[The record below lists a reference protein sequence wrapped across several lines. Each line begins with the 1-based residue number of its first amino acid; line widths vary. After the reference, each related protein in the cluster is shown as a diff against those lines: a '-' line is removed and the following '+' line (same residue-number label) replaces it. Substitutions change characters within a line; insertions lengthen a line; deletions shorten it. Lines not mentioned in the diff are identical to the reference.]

1 MSSKFELM
9 AFLLDRFFLI
19 TVFIVLLGIS
29 GVSAQHVPD
38 AEFGSIPDSLFQ
50 MQQPGNDT
58 PYRITNKELDV
69 SFQEANESIVAVL
82 EHHIR
87 IKVFDDSVR
96 EASVVAIPYYFDNDM
111 ERVTSL
117 EAYTYLPSGER
128 AALSEQDI
136 RTININSRYSVKEF
150 AMPAVVEGAVIE
162 YRYTIERRYIEEL
175 PDFYLSHEV
184 PTDNAKLT
192 ITYPKYLRY
201 QSFIENFEGKIKHDV
216 VYTDTSSVPKVFT
229 IPQPQPIVTERWMA
243 RDIPP
248 VKEEAYISTLDDYRG
263 KIKFLLSEFG
273 IPRQQLENNWEVV
286 VARIRDKTD
295 PWESI
300 NKNSAAKVKSD
311 SIEQAL
317 DIAPKRQIQDS
328 IYHYLNKRVNFS
340 GQHTAFSQASGK
352 EVLAGESS
360 SQAAINQTLVAM
372 LRAADI
378 DAHPVLI
385 STRKS
390 GKINMDF
397 PSFYQFNGLMVRSE
411 INGESYLM
419 DAGFPYSQPGLIPV
433 DTYGS
438 RGLVLRKDG
447 YEWIDINPDKSLFDI
462 QVQIDGQLER
472 NGTIKGTVDAVQQ
485 GYPAQIIR
493 QKKADGNSESEIL
506 RQTLFDG
513 YPQMRISDIKVNN
526 AEKYGQ
532 PIAITADF
540 EIENYATSFTDGL
553 KFRPLIVGYR
563 NENPFS
569 GPDRNLPITLDAPE
583 KLDLSYSIEL
593 PAGYTIAVN
602 DDRTIRFS
610 GAEFIERYDNTSG
623 QLNYRYQI
631 NIDQRNFSA
640 DYFPSLYKLYNRW
653 VELSNSSWLIE
664 E

>member
-1 MSSKFELM
+1 MSSKYELI
-9 AFLLDRFFLI
+9 AFLLDRFFL
-19 TVFIVLLGIS
+19 TTFILLLSIG
-29 GVSAQHVPD
+29 GGSAQNVPD
-38 AEFGSIPDSLFQ
+38 AKFGSIPDSLFL
-50 MQQPGNDT
+50 MQQPSNDT
-58 PYRITNKELDV
+58 PYRITNKELNV
-69 SFQEANESIVAVL
+69 SFQEANESIIAVL
-82 EHHIR
+82 EHHVR
-87 IKVFDDSVR
+87 IKVFDDSAR
-96 EASVVAIPYYFDNDM
+96 RASIVAIPYYFENDM
-111 ERVTSL
+111 ERITSL
-117 EAYTYLPSGER
+117 EAHTYQPSGKR
-128 AALSEQDI
+128 ATLSEQDI

-150 AMPAVVEGAVIE
+150 AMPAVEDGAVIE

-175 PDFYLSHEV
+175 PDFYLSHKV

-201 QSFIENFEGKIKHDV
+201 QSYTENFDGTITHDV

-229 IPQPQPIVTERWMA
+229 IPQPQPIVTERWVA

-248 VKEEAYISTLDDYRG
+248 IKEEAYISTLDDYRG

-300 NKNSAAKVKSD
+300 NENEAAKVSGD
-311 SIEQAL
+311 SIAAAL
-317 DIAPKRQIQDS
+317 DGTPESQIQDS
-328 IYHYLNKRVNFS
+328 IYHYLNNRINFS
-340 GQHTAFSQASGK
+340 GQHTAFSQTTGK

-372 LRAADI
+372 LRAVGI
-378 DAHPVLI
+378 KAHPVLI

-397 PSFYQFNGLMVRSE
+397 PSFYQFNGMMVRSE
-411 INGESYLM
+411 IGDQSYLM
-419 DAGFPYSQPGLIPV
+419 DAGFAYSQPGLIPV

-438 RGLVLRKDG
+438 RGLVLKKDD

-462 QVQIDGQLER
+462 QVQIDGRLQR
-472 NGTIKGTVDAVQQ
+472 NGRLTGTVNAVQQ
-485 GYPAQIIR
+485 GYPAQLIR
-493 QKKADGNSESEIL
+493 QQKADGNNDREIL
-506 RQTLFDG
+506 RKTLFDG
-513 YPQMRISDIKVNN
+513 YPQMSVSNGVVKN

-532 PIAITADF
+532 QIELSADF

-553 KFRPLIVGYR
+553 NFSPMVVGYR
-563 NENPFS
+563 NKNPFS

-593 PAGYTIAVN
+593 PQGYSVAV
-602 DDRTIRFS
+602 DEDRTIMFS
-610 GAEFIERYDNTSG
+610 GAEFIERYDNTTG

-640 DYFPSLYKLYNRW
+640 DYFPSLYKLYDRW
-653 VELSNSSWLIE
+653 VELSNSSWLVE

>member
-9 AFLLDRFFLI
+9 AFLLDRFFLT
-19 TVFIVLLGIS
+19 TVFILLLGLGGI
-29 GVSAQHVPD
+29 SAQNVPD
-38 AEFGSIPDSLFQ
+38 AEFGNIPDSLFQ
-50 MQQPGNDT
+50 MQQPHDT
-58 PYRITNKELDV
+58 PYRITNKELNV
-69 SFQEANESIVAVL
+69 SFREADESIVAIL

-96 EASVVAIPYYFDNDM
+96 EASVVAIPYYFENDM
-111 ERVTSL
+111 ERITSL

-150 AMPAVVEGAVIE
+150 AMPAVEDGAVIE

-175 PDFYLSHEV
+175 PDFYLSHRV

-201 QSFIENFEGKIKHDV
+201 QSYTENFDGTITHDV

-229 IPQPQPIVTERWMA
+229 IPQPQPIVTERWMV
-243 RDIPP
+243 RDIPA

-273 IPRQQLENNWEVV
+273 IPRQKLENNWEVV

-300 NKNSAAKVKSD
+300 NRNEVARAAGD
-311 SIEQAL
+311 SIAAAL
-317 DIAPKRQIQDS
+317 GAMPESQLQDS

-340 GQHTAFSQASGK
+340 GQHTAFSQTSGK
-352 EVLAGESS
+352 EVLEGEPS

-397 PSFYQFNGLMVRSE
+397 PSFYQFNGLMIRSQ
-411 INGESYLM
+411 IGKKSYLM
-419 DAGFPYSQPGLIPV
+419 DAGFPHSQPGLIPV

-438 RGLVLRKDG
+438 RGLVLKKDG

-462 QVQIDGQLER
+462 QVQIDGRLER
-472 NGTIKGTVDAVQQ
+472 NGTLSGTVESLQQ

-493 QKKADGNSESEIL
+493 QQKADGMSDSEIL

-513 YPQMRISDIKVNN
+513 YPRMSVSNVEVNN
-526 AEKYGQ
+526 AQKYGR
-532 PIAITADF
+532 PIVLSADF

-553 KFRPLIVGYR
+553 NFSPMVVGYR

-583 KLDLSYSIEL
+583 KLELSYSIEL
-593 PAGYTIAVN
+593 PQGYSVAVD
-602 DDRTIRFS
+602 DDRTIMFS
-610 GAEFIERYDNTSG
+610 GAEFVERYDHTTG

-653 VELSNSSWLIE
+653 VELSNSPWLVE

>member
-1 MSSKFELM
+1 M
-9 AFLLDRFFLI
+9 ASLLDRFFSTI
-19 TVFIVLLGIS
+19 AFIILLGIS
-29 GVSAQHVPD
+29 GVSAQGMPD
-38 AEFGSIPDSLFQ
+38 AEFGNIPDSLFR
-50 MQQPGNDT
+50 MQAPADEI
-58 PYRITNKELDV
+58 PYRITNKELNV
-69 SFQEANESIVAVL
+69 SFLEADESIVAVL

-96 EASVVAIPYYFDNDM
+96 EASVVAIPYYFKNDM

-150 AMPAVVEGAVIE
+150 AMPAVEDGAVIE

-175 PDFYLSHEV
+175 PDFYLSHKV

-201 QSFIENFEGKIKHDV
+201 QSYTENFDGKITHDV

-229 IPQPQPIVTERWMA
+229 IPQPQPIVTERWLA
-243 RDIPP
+243 RNIKP

-286 VARIRDKTD
+286 VARIRDKTN

-300 NKNSAAKVKSD
+300 NTNNVAVAAGD
-311 SIEQAL
+311 SIAGAM
-317 DIAPKRQIQDS
+317 DGAPPSQVQDS
-328 IYHYLNKRVNFS
+328 IYHYLNERVNFS
-340 GQHTAFSQASGK
+340 GQHTSFSQTPGK
-352 EVLAGESS
+352 EVLSGESS

-385 STRKS
+385 STRQS

-411 INGESYLM
+411 IDGKSYLM
-419 DAGFPYSQPGLIPV
+419 DAGFPYSLPGLIPV

-438 RGLVLRKDG
+438 RGLVLKEEG
-447 YEWIDINPDKSLFDI
+447 YEWIGIDPDKSLFDI
-462 QVQIDGQLER
+462 QVHINGRLER
-472 NGTIKGTVDAVQQ
+472 NGTLRGTVEAVQQ

-493 QKKADGNSESEIL
+493 QKKADGSSDSEIL

-513 YPQMRISDIKVNN
+513 YPQMKAADVQVNN

-532 PIAITADF
+532 KIVITANF
-540 EIENYATSFTDGL
+540 EIENYAISFTDGL
-553 KFRPLIVGYR
+553 NFSPMIVGYR

-569 GPDRNLPITLDAPE
+569 GSARNLPITLDAPE
-583 KLDLSYSIEL
+583 KLALSYSIEL
-593 PAGYTIAVN
+593 PQGHRAAV
-602 DDRTIRFS
+602 DEDRTIKFS
-610 GAEFIERYDNTSG
+610 GAEFIERYDNTAG

-664 E
+664 N

>member
-1 MSSKFELM
+1 M
-9 AFLLDRFFLI
+9 AFLLERFFI
-19 TVFIVLLGIS
+19 TTVCIVLLCFS
-29 GVSAQHVPD
+29 GVSAQDIPD
-38 AEFGSIPDSLFQ
+38 AEFGNIPDSLFQ
-50 MQQPGNDT
+50 MQALQDDI
-58 PYRITNKELDV
+58 PYRITNKELSV
-69 SFQEANESIVAVL
+69 SFQEVDESILAVL

-87 IKVFDDSVR
+87 IKVFDDSVQ
-96 EASVVAIPYYFDNDM
+96 EASVVTIPYYFENDM

-136 RTININSRYSVKEF
+136 RTININSRYNVKEF
-150 AMPAVVEGAVIE
+150 VMPAVKDGAVIE

-175 PDFYLSHEV
+175 PDFYLSHKV

-201 QSFIENFEGKIKHDV
+201 QSYTDNFNGKITHDV

-248 VKEEAYISTLDDYRG
+248 VKEETYITTLDDYRG

-286 VARIRDKTD
+286 VARMRDKTN
-295 PWESI
+295 PWELI
-300 NKNSAAKVKSD
+300 NSNNEAEAAGD
-311 SIEQAL
+311 SIAGAL
-317 DIAPKRQIQDS
+317 NGAPVSQVQDS

-340 GQHTAFSQASGK
+340 GQHTAYSQTSGK
-352 EVLAGESS
+352 QVLAGKPSN
-360 SQAAINQTLVAM
+360 QAAINQTLVAM

-378 DAHPVLI
+378 DANPVLI

-411 INGESYLM
+411 IDGRSYLM

-438 RGLVLRKDG
+438 RGLVLREEG

-472 NGTIKGTVDAVQQ
+472 NGTLWGTVEAVQQ

-493 QKKADGNSESEIL
+493 QKKADGTSNSEIL
-506 RQTLFDG
+506 RQALFDG
-513 YPQMRISDIKVNN
+513 YPQMRVADVIVNN
-526 AEKYGQ
+526 AENYGQ
-532 PIAITADF
+532 PIVITADF
-540 EIENYATSFTDGL
+540 EVENYATSFTDGL
-553 KFRPLIVGYR
+553 KFSPLVVGYR

-583 KLDLSYSIEL
+583 KLNLSYSIEL
-593 PAGYTIAVN
+593 PQGYSVAVN

-610 GAEFIERYDNTSG
+610 GAEFVERYDNTAG

>member
-1 MSSKFELM
+1 M
-9 AFLLDRFFLI
+9 AFLLDRFFLT
-19 TVFIVLLGIS
+19 TVFILLLGLGGI
-29 GVSAQHVPD
+29 SAQNVPD
-38 AEFGSIPDSLFQ
+38 AEFGNIPDSLFQ
-50 MQQPGNDT
+50 MQQPHDT
-58 PYRITNKELDV
+58 PYRITNKELNV
-69 SFQEANESIVAVL
+69 SFREADESIVAIL

-96 EASVVAIPYYFDNDM
+96 EASVVAIPYYFENDM
-111 ERVTSL
+111 ERITSL

-150 AMPAVVEGAVIE
+150 AMPAVEDGAVIE

-175 PDFYLSHEV
+175 PDFYLSHRV

-201 QSFIENFEGKIKHDV
+201 QSYTENFDGTITHDV

-229 IPQPQPIVTERWMA
+229 IPQPQPIVTERWMV
-243 RDIPP
+243 RDIPA

-273 IPRQQLENNWEVV
+273 IPRQKLENNWEVV

-300 NKNSAAKVKSD
+300 NRNEVARAAGD
-311 SIEQAL
+311 SIAAAL
-317 DIAPKRQIQDS
+317 GAMPESQLQDS

-340 GQHTAFSQASGK
+340 GQHTAFSQTSGK
-352 EVLAGESS
+352 EVLEGEPS

-397 PSFYQFNGLMVRSE
+397 PSFYQFNGLMIRSQ
-411 INGESYLM
+411 IGKKSYLM
-419 DAGFPYSQPGLIPV
+419 DAGFPHSQPGLIPV

-438 RGLVLRKDG
+438 RGLVLKKDG

-462 QVQIDGQLER
+462 QVQIDGRLER
-472 NGTIKGTVDAVQQ
+472 NGTLSGTVESLQQ

-493 QKKADGNSESEIL
+493 QQKADGMSDSEIL

-513 YPQMRISDIKVNN
+513 YPRMSVSNVEVNN
-526 AEKYGQ
+526 AQKYGR
-532 PIAITADF
+532 PIVLSADF

-553 KFRPLIVGYR
+553 NFSPMVVGYR

-583 KLDLSYSIEL
+583 KLELSYSIEL
-593 PAGYTIAVN
+593 PQGYSVAVD
-602 DDRTIRFS
+602 DDRTIMFS
-610 GAEFIERYDNTSG
+610 GAEFVERYDHTTG

-653 VELSNSSWLIE
+653 VELSNSPWLVE

>member
-9 AFLLDRFFLI
+9 AFLLDRFFLT
-19 TVFIVLLGIS
+19 TVFILLLGLGGI
-29 GVSAQHVPD
+29 SAQNVPD
-38 AEFGSIPDSLFQ
+38 AEFGNIPDSLFQ
-50 MQQPGNDT
+50 MQQPHDT
-58 PYRITNKELDV
+58 PYRITNKELNV
-69 SFQEANESIVAVL
+69 SFREADESIVAIL

-96 EASVVAIPYYFDNDM
+96 EASVVAIPYYFENDM
-111 ERVTSL
+111 ERITFL

-128 AALSEQDI
+128 AALSKQDI

-150 AMPAVVEGAVIE
+150 AMPAVEDGAVIE

-175 PDFYLSHEV
+175 PDFYLSHRV

-201 QSFIENFEGKIKHDV
+201 QSYTENFDGTITHDV

-229 IPQPQPIVTERWMA
+229 IPQPQPIVTERWMV
-243 RDIPP
+243 RDIPA

-273 IPRQQLENNWEVV
+273 IPRQKLENNWEVV

-300 NKNSAAKVKSD
+300 NRNEVARAAGD
-311 SIEQAL
+311 SIAAAL
-317 DIAPKRQIQDS
+317 GAMPESQLQDS

-340 GQHTAFSQASGK
+340 GQHTAFSQTSGK
-352 EVLAGESS
+352 EVLEGEPS
-360 SQAAINQTLVAM
+360 SQAAINQMLVAM

-397 PSFYQFNGLMVRSE
+397 PSFYQFNGLMIRSE
-411 INGESYLM
+411 ISEKSYLM
-419 DAGFPYSQPGLIPV
+419 DAGFPHSQPGLIPV

-438 RGLVLRKDG
+438 RGLVLKKDG

-462 QVQIDGQLER
+462 QVQIDGRLER
-472 NGTIKGTVDAVQQ
+472 NGTLSGTVESLQQ

-493 QKKADGNSESEIL
+493 QQKADGMSDSEIL

-513 YPQMRISDIKVNN
+513 YPRMSVSNVEVNN
-526 AEKYGQ
+526 AQKYGR
-532 PIAITADF
+532 PIVLSADF

-553 KFRPLIVGYR
+553 NFSPMVVGYR

-583 KLDLSYSIEL
+583 KLELSYSIEL
-593 PAGYTIAVN
+593 PQGYSVAVD
-602 DDRTIRFS
+602 DDRTIMFS
-610 GAEFIERYDNTSG
+610 GAEFVERYDHTTG

-653 VELSNSSWLIE
+653 VELSNSPWLVE

>member
-1 MSSKFELM
+1 M
-9 AFLLDRFFLI
+9 ASLLDRLFLT
-19 TVFIVLLGIS
+19 TVSILLLGIS
-29 GVSAQHVPD
+29 TVTAQSVPD
-38 AEFGSIPDSLFQ
+38 AEFGNIPDSLFQ
-50 MQQPGNDT
+50 MQQPNDDI
-58 PYRITNKELDV
+58 PYRITNKELNV
-69 SFQEANESIVAVL
+69 SFQEADESILALL

-87 IKVFDDSVR
+87 IKVFDDSAR
-96 EASVVAIPYYFDNDM
+96 EASVVAIPYYFENDM

-128 AALSEQDI
+128 VALSEQDI

-150 AMPAVVEGAVIE
+150 AMPAVEDGAVIE

-175 PDFYLSHEV
+175 PDFYLSHKV

-192 ITYPKYLRY
+192 ITYPRYLRY
-201 QSFIENFEGKIKHDV
+201 QSYTENFEGPITHDV

-243 RDIPP
+243 RDVPP

-286 VARIRDKTD
+286 VARIRDKTN

-300 NKNSAAKVKSD
+300 DENNEAEALGD
-311 SIEQAL
+311 SIATAMNGVPASQV
-317 DIAPKRQIQDS
+317 QDS
-328 IYHYLNKRVNFS
+328 IFHYLNQRVNFS
-340 GQHTAFSQASGK
+340 GQHTSFSQTPGK
-352 EVLAGESS
+352 EVLGGEPS

-372 LRAADI
+372 LRAAEI
-378 DAHPVLI
+378 EANPVLI

-397 PSFYQFNGLMVRSE
+397 PSFYQFNGMVVRSE
-411 INGESYLM
+411 IDGKTHLM
-419 DAGFPYSQPGLIPV
+419 DAGFAYSQPGLIPV

-438 RGLVLRKDG
+438 RGLVLKEDG

-472 NGTIKGTVDAVQQ
+472 NGTLKGTVEAIQQ

-493 QKKADGNSESEIL
+493 QQKADGNSDNKIL
-506 RQTLFDG
+506 RQALFDG
-513 YPQMRISDIKVNN
+513 YPQMSVSDVVIKN
-526 AEKYGQ
+526 AQKYGHQ
-532 PIAITADF
+532 IILSADF

-553 KFRPLIVGYR
+553 NFRPMVVGYR

-583 KLDLSYSIEL
+583 KLDLSYSIAL
-593 PAGYTIAVN
+593 PKGYGVAVN

-610 GAEFIERYDNTSG
+610 GAEFVERYDNTTG
-623 QLNYRYQI
+623 DLNYRYQI

-664 E
+664 D

>member
-1 MSSKFELM
+1 M
-9 AFLLDRFFLI
+9 AFLLDRFFLT
-19 TVFIVLLGIS
+19 TVCIVLLGI
-29 GVSAQHVPD
+29 GGASAQNIPD
-38 AEFGSIPDSLFQ
+38 AEFGNIPDSLFQ
-50 MQQPGNDT
+50 MQAPEDNT
-58 PYRITNKELDV
+58 PYRITNKELNI
-69 SFQEANESIVAVL
+69 SFQEADESILAVL
-82 EHHIR
+82 EYHIR
-87 IKVFDDSVR
+87 IKVFDDSVQ

-128 AALSEQDI
+128 VALSEQDI
-136 RTININSRYSVKEF
+136 RTININSRYNVKEF
-150 AMPAVVEGAVIE
+150 AMPAVEDGAVIE

-175 PDFYLSHEV
+175 PDFYLSHKV

-201 QSFIENFEGKIKHDV
+201 QSYTENFDGKITHDV
-216 VYTDTSSVPKVFT
+216 VYADTSSVPKVFT

-248 VKEEAYISTLDDYRG
+248 VKEEAYITTLDDYRA

-295 PWESI
+295 PWEPI
-300 NKNSAAKVKSD
+300 NKNSEAEAVGD
-311 SIEQAL
+311 SIAGAL
-317 DIAPKRQIQDS
+317 DGAPVSQVQDS
-328 IYHYLNKRVNFS
+328 IYHYLNERVNFS
-340 GQHTAFSQASGK
+340 GQHAAFSQTSGK
-352 EVLAGESS
+352 QVLAGKPSN
-360 SQAAINQTLVAM
+360 QAAINQALVAM

-378 DAHPVLI
+378 DANPVLI

-397 PSFYQFNGLMVRSE
+397 PSFYQFNGLMARSE
-411 INGESYLM
+411 INERSYLM

-438 RGLVLRKDG
+438 RGLVLREEG

-472 NGTIKGTVDAVQQ
+472 DGTLRGTIEAVQQ

-493 QKKADGNSESEIL
+493 QQKADGSSDSEIL

-513 YPQMRISDIKVNN
+513 YPQMRATDVIVNN

-540 EIENYATSFTDGL
+540 KIENYATDFTDGL
-553 KFRPLIVGYR
+553 KFSPLVVGYR

-583 KLDLSYSIEL
+583 KLNLSYSIAL
-593 PAGYTIAVN
+593 PQGYSVAVTGG
-602 DDRTIRFS
+602 RTIRFS
-610 GAEFIERYDNTSG
+610 GAEFVERYDNTTG

>member
-1 MSSKFELM
+1 M
-9 AFLLDRFFLI
+9 AFLLDRFFLT
-19 TVFIVLLGIS
+19 TVFIVLLGIG
-29 GVSAQHVPD
+29 GVSAQSMAD
-38 AEFGSIPDSLFQ
+38 AEFGNIPDSLFQ
-50 MQQPGNDT
+50 MQQPDGDT
-58 PYRITNKELDV
+58 PYRITNKELNI

-128 AALSEQDI
+128 AALSEKDI
-136 RTININSRYSVKEF
+136 RTININSRYSIKEF
-150 AMPAVVEGAVIE
+150 AMPAVEDGAVIE

-201 QSFIENFEGKIKHDV
+201 QSYTENFDGNIKHDV
-216 VYTDTSSVPKVFT
+216 VYNDTSSVPKVFT

-243 RDIPP
+243 SNVPAL
-248 VKEEAYISTLDDYRG
+248 KEEAYISTLDDYRG

-286 VARIRDKTD
+286 VARIRDKTN
-295 PWESI
+295 PWKSI
-300 NKNSAAKVKSD
+300 KRNNKAEAAGD
-311 SIEQAL
+311 SIAGAL
-317 DIAPKRQIQDS
+317 DGAPESQVQDS
-328 IYHYLNKRVNFS
+328 IYHYLNNRINFS
-340 GQHTAFSQASGK
+340 GQHTAFSQTSGK
-352 EVLAGESS
+352 EVLAGKPS

-378 DAHPVLI
+378 DAYPVLI

-411 INGESYLM
+411 IGGKSYLM

-438 RGLVLRKDG
+438 RGLVLREEG
-447 YEWIDINPDKSLFDI
+447 YKWIDINPDKSLFDI
-462 QVQIDGQLER
+462 QVQIDGQLDR
-472 NGTIKGTVDAVQQ
+472 DGTLWGTVEAVQQ

-493 QKKADGNSESEIL
+493 QKKADGNSDSEIL

-513 YPQMRISDIKVNN
+513 YPQMRISDIVVNN

-540 EIENYATSFTDGL
+540 EIESYATSFTDGL
-553 KFRPLIVGYR
+553 NFSPMVVGYR

-593 PAGYTIAVN
+593 PEGHSVAVD
-602 DDRTIRFS
+602 DDRTIKFS
-610 GAEFIERYDNTSG
+610 GAEFVERYDNTTG

-640 DYFPSLYKLYNRW
+640 NYFPSLYKLYNRW

>member
-1 MSSKFELM
+1 M
-9 AFLLDRFFLI
+9 AFLLDRFFLT
-19 TVFIVLLGIS
+19 TVFIVLLGIG
-29 GVSAQHVPD
+29 GVSAQSMAD
-38 AEFGSIPDSLFQ
+38 AEFGNIPDSLFQ
-50 MQQPGNDT
+50 MQQPDGDT
-58 PYRITNKELDV
+58 PYRITNKELNI

-128 AALSEQDI
+128 AALSEKDI
-136 RTININSRYSVKEF
+136 RTININSRYSIKEF
-150 AMPAVVEGAVIE
+150 AMPAVEDGAVIE

-201 QSFIENFEGKIKHDV
+201 QSYTENFDGNIKHDV

-243 RDIPP
+243 SNVPAL
-248 VKEEAYISTLDDYRG
+248 KEEAYISTLDDYRG

-286 VARIRDKTD
+286 VARIRDKTN

-300 NKNSAAKVKSD
+300 ERNNKAEAAGD
-311 SIEQAL
+311 SIAGSL
-317 DIAPKRQIQDS
+317 DGAPESQVQDS
-328 IYHYLNKRVNFS
+328 IYHYLNNRINFS
-340 GQHTAFSQASGK
+340 GQHTAFSQTSGK
-352 EVLAGESS
+352 EVLAGKPS

-378 DAHPVLI
+378 DAYPVLI

-411 INGESYLM
+411 IGGKSYLM

-438 RGLVLRKDG
+438 RGLVLREEG

-462 QVQIDGQLER
+462 QVQIDGQLDR
-472 NGTIKGTVDAVQQ
+472 DGTLRGTVEAVQQ

-493 QKKADGNSESEIL
+493 QKKADGNSDSEIL

-513 YPQMRISDIKVNN
+513 YPQMRISDIVVNN

-540 EIENYATSFTDGL
+540 EIESYATSFTDGL
-553 KFRPLIVGYR
+553 NFSPMVVGYR

-593 PAGYTIAVN
+593 PEGHSVAVD
-602 DDRTIRFS
+602 DDRTIKFS
-610 GAEFIERYDNTSG
+610 GAEFVEQYDNTTG

-640 DYFPSLYKLYNRW
+640 NYFPSLYKLYNRW

>member
-1 MSSKFELM
+1 M
-9 AFLLDRFFLI
+9 AFLLDRFFI
-19 TVFIVLLGIS
+19 TTACIVLLGIS
-29 GVSAQHVPD
+29 GVTAQNMPD

-50 MQQPGNDT
+50 MQAPEDDI
-58 PYRITNKELDV
+58 PYRITNKELNV
-69 SFQEANESIVAVL
+69 SFQEADESILAVL

-87 IKVFDDSVR
+87 IKVFDDSVQ
-96 EASVVAIPYYFDNDM
+96 EASVVAIPYYFENDM

-117 EAYTYLPSGER
+117 EAYTYLPSGGR
-128 AALSEQDI
+128 VALSEEDI
-136 RTININSRYSVKEF
+136 RTININSRYNVKEF
-150 AMPAVVEGAVIE
+150 VMPAVEDGAVIE

-175 PDFYLSHEV
+175 PDFYLSHKV

-201 QSFIENFEGKIKHDV
+201 QSYTENFDGRITHDV

-229 IPQPQPIVTERWMA
+229 IPQPQPVVTERWMA

-248 VKEEAYISTLDDYRG
+248 VKEEAYITTLDDYRG

-273 IPRQQLENNWEVV
+273 VPRQQLENNWEVV

-300 NKNSAAKVKSD
+300 NENNEAEAVGD
-311 SIEQAL
+311 SIAGSL
-317 DIAPKRQIQDS
+317 DGVPESQVQDS
-328 IYHYLNKRVNFS
+328 IYHYLNERVNFS
-340 GQHTAFSQASGK
+340 GQHTAFSQTSGE
-352 EVLAGESS
+352 EVLTGEPSN
-360 SQAAINQTLVAM
+360 QAAINQTLVAM
-372 LRAADI
+372 LKGAGIEAN
-378 DAHPVLI
+378 PVLI
-385 STRKS
+385 STRQS

-411 INGESYLM
+411 IDGQSYLM
-419 DAGFPYSQPGLIPV
+419 DAGFSYSQPGLIPV

-438 RGLVLRKDG
+438 RGLVLGEDE

-462 QVQIDGQLER
+462 QIQIDGQLDR
-472 NGTIKGTVDAVQQ
+472 NGTLRGTVEAVQQ

-493 QKKADGNSESEIL
+493 QQKADGNSDSEIF

-513 YPQMRISDIKVNN
+513 YPQMSAKDVVVKN
-526 AEKYGQ
+526 AEKYGE
-532 PIAITADF
+532 PIEFTGEF

-553 KFRPLIVGYR
+553 KFSPMVVGYR

-583 KLDLSYSIEL
+583 KLDLSYSIKL
-593 PAGYTIAVN
+593 PQGYRVAVN
-602 DDRTIRFS
+602 AGRTIRFS
-610 GAEFIERYDNTSG
+610 GAEFIERYDNTTG
-623 QLNYRYQI
+623 QLDYRYQI